1 MQNIQK
7 FNTGKNNDGDKSRK
21 QTLLSQEVS
30 IVHKERLPYW
40 DLLKLFLIFLVIWGH
55 CIRGFSTSDYVGSII
70 YRIIYSFHMPL
81 FMMISGYFS
90 VSSMSMEIV
99 SFLQKKFWNLI
110 YPCLIWGAILW
121 GVLECLF
128 SFHYGSDSFSISGIL
143 KDYYWLSNFWF
154 LKSCF
159 ICYVLA
165 YIGLKSAKRR
175 WYILPTTLIVS
186 QFISPFFVSFMY
198 PCFIIGI
205 VLRKRPVFFNWI
217 IKHRLTLSV
226 LFLLMLI
233 LWDEQVWVKS
243 HGIPSDI
250 LDTGIDTWLEILYA
264 RIFRLSIGIVG
275 SIAVVGLFSSFFRLN
290 TKSIIVQTCCDWGR
304 YTLYIY
310 ILQAVLLEQGLSHFI
325 CLDNIGTTMYELIV
339 TPLISFILL
348 YFFIYISKVMSYSP
362 LLEKWLWGKTGLVIK
377 YRRTAEKGHR
387 RRACGCRQRV
397 SAG

>member
-1 MQNIQK
+1 MQNIQEQ
-7 FNTGKNNDGDKSRK
+7 NTNKNNDRDESRK
-21 QTLLSQEVS
+21 QAHLSQDVS
-30 IVHKERLPYW
+30 IIRKERLPYW

-55 CIRGFSTSDYVGSII
+55 CIQGFNTSDCAGSTT
-70 YRIIYSFHMPL
+70 YRIINSFHMPL

-90 VSSMSMEIV
+90 VSSMNMGAE
-99 SFLQKKFWNLI
+99 SFLRKKFWNLI

-121 GVLECLF
+121 GVLECLY

-143 KDYYWLSNFWF
+143 NDYYWLSNFWF

-175 WYILPTTLIVS
+175 KYMLPTTIIIS

-198 PCFIIGI
+198 PCFVLGI
-205 VLRKRPVFFNWI
+205 ALRKRPSYINRIRKRCFLV
-217 IKHRLTLSV
+217 SV

-233 LWDEQVWVKS
+233 LWDEQMWVKS
-243 HGIPSDI
+243 HGIPADI
-250 LDTGIDTWLEILYA
+250 LDAGLDSWLEILCA

-275 SIAVVGLFSSFFRLN
+275 SMVAISLFSSLFRLN
-290 TKSIIVQTCCDWGR
+290 TKSTIIQTCCDRGK

-310 ILQAVLLEQGLSHFI
+310 ILQRVLLEHGLSHLI
-325 CLDNIGTTMYELIV
+325 CLDNIGTSMYELIV

-348 YFFIYISKVMSYSP
+348 LFFIYISKIMSYSQ
-362 LLEKWLWGKTGLVIK
+362 LLEKWLWGKQYYSDI
-377 YRRTAEKGHR
+377 HR
-387 RRACGCRQRV
+387 PSCT
-397 SAG
+397 